1 MAKILTGQANW
12 FMTMA
17 PIYSSYAQKRYK
29 DETTRYFSIVEK
41 RLLEHDWL
49 VGDKYTIA
57 DIAWYTWMRMAPGII
72 DLDIS
77 VFPKTLQ
84 WIKRISEREAVKR
97 ARRIPE
103 TGRTEE
109 EVMAMFAQMRKNVL
123 AQKSGDGV

>member
-1 MAKILTGQANW
+1 
-12 FMTMA
+12 MTMA

-49 VGDKYTIA
+49 VSDKYTIA
-57 DIAWYTWMRMAPGII
+57 DIAWYTWMRTAPGII
-72 DLDIS
+72 DMDIS
-77 VFPKTLQ
+77 IFPKTLQ
-84 WIKRISEREAVKR
+84 WIERISEREAVKR
-97 ARRIPE
+97 ARKIPE
-103 TGRTEE
+103 TGRTEQ